1 MVYLS
6 IMNFLKHF
14 FGMSLKKR
22 KGNLI
27 YISTGEDHRS
37 IHRCSSQMAAGHAVS
52 VADAYKS

>member
-1 MVYLS
+1 
-6 IMNFLKHF
+6 MNFLKKI

-27 YISTGEDHRS
+27 YINTGEDHRS